1 MDLDKRLKDKS
12 CKILSLQMKE
22 IYKHTHSELSIE
34 AVITL
39 IEIFQTQGSPNG
51 YLGAIAR
58 NVEQSAPTVS
68 RQLALFKKHGLIT
81 YEVKFR
87 NNPRKY
93 IELTDKG
100 DYLLARLKRLYNLN
114 SKQPE

>member
-1 MDLDKRLKDKS
+1 
-12 CKILSLQMKE
+12 MKE

-51 YLGAIAR
+51 YSSAIAK
-58 NVEQSAPTVS
+58 NVEQSPPTVS
-68 RQLALFKKHGLIT
+68 RQLDMLKKHGLIT

>member
-1 MDLDKRLKDKS
+1 
-12 CKILSLQMKE
+12 MKE